1 METPRYILLL
11 LEEARLS
18 EDRTARTAYGI
29 DIKVTDS
36 DIRLYKEGVVRVV
49 MSETNTIGEI
59 LAEFNELLDPED
71 R

>member
-29 DIKVTDS
+29 DIKITDS
-36 DIRLYKEGVVRVV
+36 DIRLYKDEVLRVV
-49 MSETNTIGEI
+49 MSQTDTIGKI
-59 LAEFNELLDPED
+59 LAEFNELIDPED
-71 R
+71 K